1 MWIDYGACIA
11 ASVEELAEIGRRLR
25 GRAEADWVKLLL
37 ALRSGGERSLR
48 RAAAVL
54 GYSERQAQR
63 WWMVYRSGG
72 LAALLE
78 RRPREGRRE
87 RPGGLGGPGS

>member
-11 ASVEELAEIGRRLR
+11 ESVEALVEIGRRLR
-25 GRAEADWVKLLL
+25 GRAEADRVTLLL
-37 ALRSGGERSLR
+37 ALRRGRERSLR

-63 WWMVYRSGG
+63 
-72 LAALLE
+72 
-78 RRPREGRRE
+78 
-87 RPGGLGGPGS
+87 